1 MFAATDTPEIAA
13 LWEALRATARGTSLP
28 AIPPHLADFA
38 ALYLPIAAPSRVPF
52 AMAQLGQSL
61 DGYIATS
68 SGASHYV
75 TGPESLV
82 HLHRLRALCDAV
94 IVGWRTVAAD
104 DPLLTVRR
112 VTGENPLRV
121 VIDMAGRLPTT
132 HRVFANTAPGALRL
146 TGPNIPPLEGVES
159 VALPLTENRCRPED
173 VVAALKARGCRRLLV
188 EGGGITVSN
197 FLTARVLTRLH
208 IAVAPLVIG
217 EGRRGLSVPGVASL
231 SEALRPPSRHYAMGV
246 DVLFDLDLNLD
257 LRAR

>member
-1 MFAATDTPEIAA
+1 MFSATDTPEIAA
-13 LWEALRATARGTSLP
+13 LWEALRATSRGGNLP
-28 AIPPHLADFA
+28 AIPPQFSDFA

-52 AMAQLGQSL
+52 VMAQLGQSL

-82 HLHRLRALCDAV
+82 HLHRLRALCDTV

-121 VIDMAGRLPTT
+121 VIDVAGRLPAT
-132 HRVFANTAPGALRL
+132 HRVFASTAPGALRL
-146 TGPNIPPLEGVES
+146 TGPNVPLLEGVES
-159 VALPLTENRCRPED
+159 IALPLEGSRYHPED
-173 VVAALKARGCRRLLV
+173 VVAALEARGCRRILV

-197 FLTARVLTRLH
+197 FLAARALSRLH
-208 IAVAPLVIG
+208 IAVAPLIVG
-217 EGRRGLSVPGVASL
+217 EGRRGLALPGVATL
-231 SEALRPPSRHYAMGV
+231 NDALRPPSRHYAMGA
-246 DVLFDLDLNLD
+246 DVLFDLDLGTH
-257 LRAR
+257 